1 MGFENAVHRSL
12 DNRNPGEH
20 PVIIEMH
27 KKAEK
32 ILRDDAINPHDFIDL
47 YGEENVARD
56 IQKIESLKAK
66 FEHDEIKRVAEVFE
80 AMVYQH
86 TELSDWLGP
95 NAETIRPS
103 EYDDIVNG
111 IDLIVEFNNEDFTKH
126 LALGVDVTFGS
137 QTIGK
142 KMERI
147 KAEITSDELATVKYF
162 ESHGF
167 KGSLKQVP
175 RVVIGLEK
183 DTVISLAALWMRNQN
198 AELGDHFAKDVIM
211 KEIVQQLQTF
221 LEYAIAIE
229 SEKAARSYTQAL
241 ATLKST
247 TDVGSRERLI
257 HSREHAEEIK
267 NDRVFKD
274 IQGYLE
280 GFKIPSPEK

>member
-1 MGFENAVHRSL
+1 MRFENAVHHSL
-12 DNRNPGEH
+12 DNRNPAEH

-27 KKAEK
+27 KRAEK
-32 ILRDDAINPHDFIDL
+32 ILREDAIDPHNFVDL

-56 IQKIESLKAK
+56 MEKIKRLKAK

-103 EYDDIVNG
+103 EFDDIING

-137 QTIGK
+137 HTIGK

-147 KAEITSDELATVKYF
+147 KTEITSDELATVKYF

-183 DTVISLAALWMRNQN
+183 NTIISLAALWMRNQN

-211 KEIVQQLQTF
+211 REITQQLQTF
-221 LEYAIAIE
+221 LKYAIAIK
-229 SEKAARSYTQAL
+229 SEKAVRSYTQAL
-241 ATLKST
+241 AILKST
-247 TDVGSRERLI
+247 SDVASPERVI
-257 HSREHAEEIK
+257 HSKEHAEEIK

-274 IQGYLE
+274 ILNHLE
-280 GFKIPSPEK
+280 SFKIPSPEK